1 MFVYTEMERL
11 ASFGSWVEC
20 LFVGEQGS
28 KNEVGPPNPSAR
40 PEVLP
45 TSDPES
51 LARSIERAVAI
62 LRQGGLVAIPTETVY
77 GLAANA
83 WDPVAVERIFQAK
96 QRPAT
101 NPIIVH
107 VASISLALQCVQSW
121 PDRAERLAQA
131 FWPGPLTMVLPRN
144 KRIPSVVTAGGP
156 TVGIRWPRQPV
167 TEAIIQKC
175 GFPLAA
181 PSANPSTA
189 VSPTRAE
196 HVLRAL
202 GDRIDAIVDGGPCP
216 VGIESTV
223 VDLTTDP
230 VTILRPGMIDPESI
244 AAVLGE
250 EVRIKSLHPAEEI
263 AEASAVAR
271 SPGQMPR
278 HYAPRARVFLWKWED
293 AEALAERL
301 RQEGIEPERTVVLAL
316 QQWPGRWRPL
326 RWIVMPAEPKAYAA
340 RLYALFHESDEAGAQ
355 AIVVEPPP
363 EGPEWLALHDR
374 LHRAAKEG

>member
-1 MFVYTEMERL
+1 ML
-11 ASFGSWVEC
+11 IVE
-20 LFVGEQGS
+20 GYDA
-28 KNEVGPPNPSAR
+28 GPKQR
-40 PEVLP
+40 PLNRTEVLQ

-51 LARSIERAVAI
+51 LARAIERAVKI
-62 LRQGGLVAIPTETVY
+62 LRQGGLVAVPTETVY

-83 WDPVAVERIFQAK
+83 WDPQAVERIFQAK
-96 QRPAT
+96 QRPPT

-107 VASISLALQCVQSW
+107 IASLSMALECVRVW
-121 PDRAERLAQA
+121 PSRAQRLAQA
-131 FWPGPLTMVLPRN
+131 FWPGPLTMILP
-144 KRIPSVVTAGGP
+144 KSDRIPPIVTAGGA
-156 TVGIRWPRQPV
+156 TVGIRWPRQPI
-167 TEAIIQKC
+167 TEAIIRKC

-196 HVLRAL
+196 HVLRTL

-250 EVRIKSLHPAEEI
+250 EVRIGNRRGEI
-263 AEASAVAR
+263 GERDTAFR

-278 HYAPRARVFLWKWED
+278 HYAPRARVLLWKWDD
-293 AEALAERL
+293 AEKLADRL
-301 RQEGIEPERTVVLAL
+301 REEGLEPERTVVLAL
-316 QQWPGRWRPL
+316 HQWPGRWRPL
-326 RWIVMPAEPKAYAA
+326 RWVVMPAEPVAYAA
-340 RLYALFHESDEAGAQ
+340 RLYALFHESDESGAQ

-363 EGPEWLALHDR
+363 EEVQWLALHDR
-374 LHRAAKEG
+374 LCRAAKKEDEN